1 MTTPTPAETG
11 RRSKEP
17 AVAEIDGFRGRL
29 ITADHGDYDTARA
42 IWNGAID
49 RRPRLIARCLGSA
62 DVVAAVRFARDP
74 DLEIAI
80 PGGGHNVAATAT
92 SALRLVF
99 PLSSL
104 PPLPSFC
111 LSSFSLFF
119 FSFFFFFFFS

>member
-49 RRPRLIARCLGSA
+49 RRPRLIARCIGRD
-62 DVVAAVRFARDP
+62 DVVAAVRCAREH
-74 DLEIAI
+74 DLERAI
-80 PGGGHNVAATAT
+80 RGGGPNVAGTDNWDEGMDSRVTEIGA
-92 SALRLVF
+92 
-99 PLSSL
+99 
-104 PPLPSFC
+104 
-111 LSSFSLFF
+111 
-119 FSFFFFFFFS
+119 